1 MAAPALII
9 HARAVRSAEPDGGHP
24 LEQPKKPGA
33 PGARDMTDLKA
44 RLGLNRGP
52 AAGTAGPPP
61 ARSPFPSSPAAG
73 AQFPPPAHPFPPG
86 PAGAPNPLGGQ
97 QPGPPAPFGAPAMAQ
112 QPMAQPQQGLDPY
125 ASMRPPAG

>member
-52 AAGTAGPPP
+52 AAGNAGPPP
-61 ARSPFPSSPAAG
+61 ARSPFPSSPPGGAPFPGAPAA
-73 AQFPPPAHPFPPG
+73 QFPPG
-86 PAGAPNPLGGQ
+86 PAGAPNPLGAP
-97 QPGPPAPFGAPAMAQ
+97 QPGPPSP
-112 QPMAQPQQGLDPY
+112 
-125 ASMRPPAG
+125 